1 MTDPSPRLVPVGENL
16 WGVEHDLALP
26 GGIHFPGRMTV
37 ARLPDEAL
45 LLHSV
50 VPIDDELARAIAALG
65 GVRYIVAP
73 NALHHVHLEGVAA
86 RYPEATLYGVPA
98 LTKKHPSLELMDLT
112 DTSVPFPDETLM
124 RLPIAGAPKV
134 DEVVLMHH
142 GSKSLI
148 VADLFFN
155 VHEFRGW
162 LTPWVF
168 RLVGAY
174 KRFAQSR
181 SWRLFVKDRAL
192 AGRSAERILEQD
204 FERIVVAHGRVL
216 ESDAKCEARQALVW
230 LAGSPKALPPVGAKS

>member
-1 MTDPSPRLVPVGENL
+1 MTDPDPRLLPLAENL

-26 GGIHFPGRMTV
+26 GGVHFPGRMTV
-37 ARLPDEAL
+37 ARLPDGAL

-50 VPIDDELARAIAALG
+50 VPIDDALARALAALG
-65 GVRYIVAP
+65 SVRYIVAP
-73 NALHHVHLEGVAA
+73 NAFHHVHLEGVAA
-86 RYPEATLYGVPA
+86 RYPDATLYGVPA
-98 LTKKHPSLELMDLT
+98 LTAKHPSLELVNLT
-112 DTSVPFPDETLM
+112 DASVPFPDETLM
-124 RLPIAGAPKV
+124 RIPIAGAPKL

-142 GSKSLI
+142 ASKSLI

-168 RLVGAY
+168 RLVGAH

-181 SWRLFVKDRAL
+181 SWRLFIKDRTL
-192 AGRSAERILEQD
+192 AGQSAQRILDQD

-216 ESDAKCEARQALVW
+216 EDNARGEARQALAW
-230 LAGSPKALPPVGAKS
+230 LRESPKALPPVGATL